1 MSRIFITGATGF
13 IGGEVLHG
21 LAHSRLASKTVA
33 LVRSEAR
40 AAQITAKYPAVIPL
54 IADLDASDAIET
66 AASQADVVLPYRPL
80 TGADL
85 ASSNHVGS
93 AKAIVRG
100 LGKSQSDSPVWVQIS
115 GASVLSG
122 PEVAKRSYGNAGAK
136 VYNDLKDVTELRE
149 IIASSP
155 NRVVDR
161 LVTSLAADQ
170 PRARTAIIYGPMIYG
185 LGKGPVNQRSIQM
198 PSLARATLKNGYAP
212 YIGKG
217 LNAWSSVHVS
227 DIVQLVLKLIAAAQ
241 DSNSQHPLWNKDG
254 IYFAD
259 AGRIPFGQVA
269 RKIADIAAA
278 KGLIKL
284 SAVKEIDA
292 EAAESIMAHAAVL
305 LGTNAQTRG
314 DRARTWLGWEPQ
326 GPSLD
331 AEIERL
337 VTEEAAN
344 SKKSARSNM

>member
-21 LAHSRLASKTVA
+21 LAHSRLASKMVA

-40 AAQITAKYPAVIPL
+40 AAQITAKYPAVVPL

-66 AASQADVVLPYRPL
+66 AASQADVVLH
-80 TGADL
+80 L

-122 PEVAKRSYGNAGAK
+122 PEVAKHSYGNAGAK
-136 VYNDLKDVTELRE
+136 EYSDVKDVAELRE

-155 NRVVDR
+155 KRVVDR
-161 LVTSLAADQ
+161 LVTNLAADQ
-170 PRARTAIIYGPMIYG
+170 PRARTAIVYGPMIYG
-185 LGKGPVNQRSIQM
+185 LGKGPANQRSIQM
-198 PSLARATLKNGYAP
+198 PSLARATLQNGYAP
-212 YIGKG
+212 HIGKG

-227 DIVQLVLKLIAAAQ
+227 DIAQLVLKLIAAAQ

-259 AGRIPFGQVA
+259 AGRIPFGEIA
-269 RKIADIAAA
+269 RKIANFAAA
-278 KGLIKL
+278 KGLIK
-284 SAVKEIDA
+284 SPAVKRIDA
-292 EAAESIMAHAAVL
+292 EAAEFITAHAAVL

-331 AEIERL
+331 DEIERV

-344 SKKSARSNM
+344 SRKSARSNM

>member
-21 LAHSRLASKTVA
+21 LVHSRLASKTVA

-40 AAQITAKYPAVIPL
+40 AAQITAKYPAVVPL

-66 AASQADVVLPYRPL
+66 AASQADVVLH
-80 TGADL
+80 L

-122 PEVAKRSYGNAGAK
+122 PEVAKHSYGNAGAK
-136 VYNDLKDVTELRE
+136 EYSDLKDVAELRE
-149 IIASSP
+149 IISSSP
-155 NRVVDR
+155 KRVVDR
-161 LVTSLAADQ
+161 LVTNLAADQ

-185 LGKGPVNQRSIQM
+185 LGKGPANQRSIQM

-212 YIGKG
+212 HIGKG

-227 DIVQLVLKLIAAAQ
+227 DIAQLVLKLIAAAKN
-241 DSNSQHPLWNKDG
+241 SN
-254 IYFAD
+254 FA
-259 AGRIPFGQVA
+259 AT
-269 RKIADIAAA
+269 
-278 KGLIKL
+278 KGLIK
-284 SAVKEIDA
+284 SPAVKRIDA
-292 EAAESIMAHAAVL
+292 EAAEFITAHAAVL

-331 AEIERL
+331 DEIERV

-344 SKKSARSNM
+344 SRKSARSNM

>member
-40 AAQITAKYPAVIPL
+40 AAQIIAKYPAVIPL
-54 IADLDASDAIET
+54 IADLDASDTIET
-66 AASQADVVLPYRPL
+66 AASQADVVLPHTWRVRITLAAQRPL
-80 TGADL
+80 SE
-85 ASSNHVGS
+85 ASASRE
-93 AKAIVRG
+93 AIAQVI
-100 LGKSQSDSPVWVQIS
+100 WVQIS

-122 PEVAKRSYGNAGAK
+122 PEVAKHSYGNAGAK
-136 VYNDLKDVTELRE
+136 VYNDVKDVAELRE

-161 LVTSLAADQ
+161 LVTNLAADQ

-185 LGKGPVNQRSIQM
+185 LGKGSVNQRSIQM
-198 PSLARATLKNGYAP
+198 PSLARATLQNGYAP
-212 YIGKG
+212 HIGKG
-217 LNAWSSVHVS
+217 LNAWSNVHVS
-227 DIVQLVLKLIAAAQ
+227 DIAQLVLKLIAAAQ

-269 RKIADIAAA
+269 RKIADVAAA
-278 KGLIKL
+278 RGLIK
-284 SAVKEIDA
+284 SCAVKEIDA
-292 EAAESIMAHAAVL
+292 EAAESITAHAAVL

>member
-40 AAQITAKYPAVIPL
+40 AAQIIAKYPAVIPL
-54 IADLDASDAIET
+54 IADLDASDTIET
-66 AASQADVVLPYRPL
+66 AASQADVVLRL
-80 TGADL
+80 
-85 ASSNHVGS
+85 S
-93 AKAIVRG
+93 
-100 LGKSQSDSPVWVQIS
+100 KSRSDSPVWVQIS

-122 PEVAKRSYGNAGAK
+122 PEVAKHSYGNAGAK
-136 VYNDLKDVTELRE
+136 VYNDVKDVAELRE

-161 LVTSLAADQ
+161 LVTNLAADQ

-185 LGKGPVNQRSIQM
+185 LGKGSVNQRSIQM
-198 PSLARATLKNGYAP
+198 PSLARATLQNGYAP
-212 YIGKG
+212 HIGKG
-217 LNAWSSVHVS
+217 LNAWSNVHVS
-227 DIVQLVLKLIAAAQ
+227 DIAQLVLKLIAAAQ

-269 RKIADIAAA
+269 RKIADVAAA
-278 KGLIKL
+278 RGLIK
-284 SAVKEIDA
+284 SCAVKEIDA
-292 EAAESIMAHAAVL
+292 EAAESITAHAAVL

>member
-21 LAHSRLASKTVA
+21 LEHSRLASKTVA

-66 AASQADVVLPYRPL
+66 AASQADVVLPQTWRVRITLAAQRPL
-80 TGADL
+80 SE
-85 ASSNHVGS
+85 ASGS
-93 AKAIVRG
+93 RESI
-100 LGKSQSDSPVWVQIS
+100 VQIS

-122 PEVAKRSYGNAGAK
+122 PEVAKHSYGNAGAK
-136 VYNDLKDVTELRE
+136 VYNDMKDVAELRE

-155 NRVVDR
+155 KRVVDR
-161 LVTSLAADQ
+161 LVTNLAADQ

-198 PSLARATLKNGYAP
+198 PSLARATLQNGYAP
-212 YIGKG
+212 HIGKG
-217 LNAWSSVHVS
+217 LNAWSNVHVS
-227 DIVQLVLKLIAAAQ
+227 DIAQLVLKLIAAAQ

-269 RKIADIAAA
+269 RKIADFAAA
-278 KGLIKL
+278 KGLIKS

-292 EAAESIMAHAAVL
+292 EAAESITAHAAVL

-314 DRARTWLGWEPQ
+314 DRARTWLGWEPL